1 MLSSFLVIISN
12 RTQKQ
17 NWRKAIAPLFT
28 QSTQGSHHFRHKK
41 RLLFFLFLSLFGV
54 SSTTKWWIK
63 PEGSWLQLKIW
74 TKANWCSNDSSHCPS
89 EDRAD
94 SKACWLEWAPLS
106 VGLSSAISE
115 HHAFTSMWFRQWEAG
130 KHFPHIREH
139 RPAFPPS
146 HRKKS
151 AHLITPE
158 KDTAGNTLGIEQ
170 PVLTQ
175 NPGSYLPPARAAIA
189 VCHHV
194 TCFTLTTSRVQWHT
208 PMGSTVPPA
217 CSTRGAHL
225 HVISRRK
232 SFHLD
237 CHNTRIEGTASR
249 DIILSYPTFGSTI
262 RNVLQETCYWGAGS
276 KRFWGKSWEVKIF
289 ILAFR
294 RRELAFWITSK
305 WHMQEP
311 KAHPYTKS
319 W

>member
-1 MLSSFLVIISN
+1 
-12 RTQKQ
+12 
-17 NWRKAIAPLFT
+17 
-28 QSTQGSHHFRHKK
+28 
-41 RLLFFLFLSLFGV
+41 
-54 SSTTKWWIK
+54 
-63 PEGSWLQLKIW
+63 
-74 TKANWCSNDSSHCPS
+74 
-89 EDRAD
+89 
-94 SKACWLEWAPLS
+94 
-106 VGLSSAISE
+106 
-115 HHAFTSMWFRQWEAG
+115 MWFRQWEAG
-130 KHFPHIREH
+130 KHFPHICEH

-249 DIILSYPTFGSTI
+249 DTLFFHILLLAAPSEMCCKKLVTEVLVPKGFG
-262 RNVLQETCYWGAGS
+262 E
-276 KRFWGKSWEVKIF
+276 
-289 ILAFR
+289 
-294 RRELAFWITSK
+294 
-305 WHMQEP
+305 
-311 KAHPYTKS
+311 KAER
-319 W
+319 